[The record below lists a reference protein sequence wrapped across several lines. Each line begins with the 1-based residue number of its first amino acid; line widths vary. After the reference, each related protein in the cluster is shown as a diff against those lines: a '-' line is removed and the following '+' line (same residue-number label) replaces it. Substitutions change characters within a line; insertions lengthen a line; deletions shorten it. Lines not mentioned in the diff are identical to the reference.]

1 MSKPSLAETLSELL
15 AAIGSTKRQH
25 PKRNAP
31 SVSSVPSKT
40 MQVKASNEIETLP
53 DLLAFI
59 KSSSNPKV
67 LRDVVARFLQN
78 PLLSE
83 NYRDLV
89 KKKVQEKVDEEKR
102 KKAELK
108 KATVEASSIPS
119 TSSSKQT
126 NLEKSSTPT
135 SSTPVNIGN
144 QGRLVSP
151 EKVPENLQNSS
162 SGAYQGSFLAKLKR
176 LNSLDSS
183 DRSKG
188 EESRIE
194 DRTTEHQSADQS
206 SERLSSMGSAP
217 QVEIVPSQEQ
227 RIAPI
232 NVPSQELSASTMQP
246 VSTDFNCYGLPP
258 PMFQNPPPSGPPG
271 YQFPPSRNP
280 SAGIPSAPVLGNHMF
295 AGYVS
300 QEAPV
305 SLAPASFVLTERDRI
320 PRTPTPSPPPTA
332 DPRKQPGVIV
342 AVISDSGRLIMPG
355 AQICRGL
362 RPQFQPVT
370 NLTEPPPPPVRPQLQ
385 PVTNLT
391 VPPQPPSSQAYSNT
405 DLAMEASVENA
416 EVVDMSMSS
425 ESESDSESDDIRDDA
440 HQNMVSSNVNSMST
454 SKASPKPAGREEKK
468 ISKSKARRERRS
480 RKRSKLFAMEKRRK
494 AIDKAID
501 NEKKRQDIAMEK
513 KRKAIEK
520 EKRRQDKKQKKFE
533 KYAQKYTK
541 GFEPLPKQKYARNV
555 DDTEDYYNSCE
566 PVLPEWVEP
575 WRRNYPSERSLE
587 EGEILDSS
595 FDYGDAP
602 TPRYPAFG
610 PRGRWSPE
618 PYVPPPK
625 LPSLLDLTP
634 LKPKR
639 RRRRLQ
645 GSAATKCM
653 CSSWIEFHSDTGA
666 CFVTDLA
673 GDRSGFITRCHSFPP
688 GTLLVSPTLTRC
700 RAMSRLIHLHFN
712 KFLLLL
718 VIWSSSVAAD
728 DCPILPSTCVCNKEA
743 TGRISI
749 TCDGAHLPSLFKDIG
764 GASIDRLRISKCAQP
779 VVDVLP
785 TGPIRSLALTNCQ
798 ITTINPEIFR
808 SVESTLEELNLSN
821 NSLKNVPL
829 LGNMSQLRSLNLF
842 GNKVKEVPEGVFSGL
857 SQLRMLRLEN
867 NEICSLS
874 PTSLSEVKQKIELL
888 DLSGNCF
895 ASVPAQ
901 ALRNSI
907 KLMYL
912 DLSDNKISEINN
924 FELMNLPQLKELRLQ
939 NNQLHEIH
947 PMAFMNVPQLQYLY
961 LKDNLI
967 GSLDGNRLQAFHR
980 LEILDVTNNLLLK
993 LPELKDLTSLKQV
1006 RLDGNLIEKIDTL
1019 AFSNNP
1025 NLQLISIQ
1033 DNNIAQIAKNSFDSL
1048 DQLMVLLLS
1057 NNSIQKL
1064 ERGMLDGMRNL
1075 QQLNLRNNSLTAV
1088 DEYSFASLRFL
1099 TTLDLA
1105 HNELVKIGKR
1115 TFSHQSKLFW
1125 LDLSNNKLTGFEE
1138 GTFDTKI
1145 ANLLLDGNHL
1155 ICDDDFDWFVRY
1167 LVTNRVRT
1175 FLPFQTEI
1183 TCAGPEKYAGVRL
1196 KDLMIKKANDTLTE
1210 GMRSLGFNSD
1220 QSQNSL
1226 LSALLPGFRP
1236 PPAASAN
1243 GGGALG
1249 QAAAGLPIL
1258 STLSQAIPSMRNMPG
1273 LDMTAAA
1280 AAAGGAQPANPNL
1293 NTAIEQFTAPLV
1305 RFATGGQ
1312 PVQSDIEQLIQ
1323 SIPNFV
1329 VNVPGMGNVD
1339 ISKLDPNLIAHVLRG
1354 GQIPGIP
1361 KETLDGI
1368 VQQYMLKMHEAAAAA
1383 QNGAPLKNGSKDYYT
1398 ARLPVPPAA
1407 VPERIPAMANT
1418 PPVQYTTRNTTA
1430 PPFVFSKELLDMLKI
1445 LPVGYNLSKIPAEI
1459 ITAFSRGE
1467 VPDLR
1472 KLPTD
1477 LIEHFKSNSEK
1488 LGLIFNRVAKAN
1500 ASLEEMLAKM
1510 PKFEKPVLSTFSPYD
1525 INHLSNDMI
1534 HEEEE
1539 AARAARMRVYTAI
1552 ALGLVGAATVVILGF
1567 FAVYI
1572 KKQRE
1577 AKERR
1582 GPMTTP
1588 RCAFPGAPLAN
1599 STMRNQPRSHSS
1611 SHLHLRTNT

>member
-1 MSKPSLAETLSELL
+1 M
-15 AAIGSTKRQH
+15 
-25 PKRNAP
+25 
-31 SVSSVPSKT
+31 
-40 MQVKASNEIETLP
+40 
-53 DLLAFI
+53 
-59 KSSSNPKV
+59 
-67 LRDVVARFLQN
+67 
-78 PLLSE
+78 
-83 NYRDLV
+83 
-89 KKKVQEKVDEEKR
+89 
-102 KKAELK
+102 
-108 KATVEASSIPS
+108 TVTSIS
-119 TSSSKQT
+119 
-126 NLEKSSTPT
+126 
-135 SSTPVNIGN
+135 
-144 QGRLVSP
+144 
-151 EKVPENLQNSS
+151 
-162 SGAYQGSFLAKLKR
+162 
-176 LNSLDSS
+176 
-183 DRSKG
+183 
-188 EESRIE
+188 
-194 DRTTEHQSADQS
+194 
-206 SERLSSMGSAP
+206 
-217 QVEIVPSQEQ
+217 
-227 RIAPI
+227 
-232 NVPSQELSASTMQP
+232 
-246 VSTDFNCYGLPP
+246 
-258 PMFQNPPPSGPPG
+258 
-271 YQFPPSRNP
+271 
-280 SAGIPSAPVLGNHMF
+280 
-295 AGYVS
+295 
-300 QEAPV
+300 
-305 SLAPASFVLTERDRI
+305 
-320 PRTPTPSPPPTA
+320 
-332 DPRKQPGVIV
+332 
-342 AVISDSGRLIMPG
+342 
-355 AQICRGL
+355 
-362 RPQFQPVT
+362 
-370 NLTEPPPPPVRPQLQ
+370 
-385 PVTNLT
+385 
-391 VPPQPPSSQAYSNT
+391 
-405 DLAMEASVENA
+405 
-416 EVVDMSMSS
+416 
-425 ESESDSESDDIRDDA
+425 
-440 HQNMVSSNVNSMST
+440 
-454 SKASPKPAGREEKK
+454 REE
-468 ISKSKARRERRS
+468 AN
-480 RKRSKLFAMEKRRK
+480 FAIT
-494 AIDKAID
+494 A
-501 NEKKRQDIAMEK
+501 
-513 KRKAIEK
+513 
-520 EKRRQDKKQKKFE
+520 KQLEFE
-533 KYAQKYTK
+533 
-541 GFEPLPKQKYARNV
+541 
-555 DDTEDYYNSCE
+555 
-566 PVLPEWVEP
+566 
-575 WRRNYPSERSLE
+575 
-587 EGEILDSS
+587 
-595 FDYGDAP
+595 
-602 TPRYPAFG
+602 
-610 PRGRWSPE
+610 
-618 PYVPPPK
+618 
-625 LPSLLDLTP
+625 
-634 LKPKR
+634 
-639 RRRRLQ
+639 
-645 GSAATKCM
+645 
-653 CSSWIEFHSDTGA
+653 
-666 CFVTDLA
+666 
-673 GDRSGFITRCHSFPP
+673 
-688 GTLLVSPTLTRC
+688 
-700 RAMSRLIHLHFN
+700 
-712 KFLLLL
+712 
-718 VIWSSSVAAD
+718 
-728 DCPILPSTCVCNKEA
+728 
-743 TGRISI
+743 
-749 TCDGAHLPSLFKDIG
+749 
-764 GASIDRLRISKCAQP
+764 
-779 VVDVLP
+779 
-785 TGPIRSLALTNCQ
+785 
-798 ITTINPEIFR
+798 EIFR

-907 KLMYL
+907 KLITSLSEVKQKIELLDLSGNCFASVPAQALRNSIKLMYL

-961 LKDNLI
+961 LKDNLIGSLDGNRLQAFHRLEILDVTNNLLLKAFHRLEILDVTNNLLLKDNLI

-1105 HNELVKIGKR
+1105 HNELVKIGKNAGP
-1115 TFSHQSKLFW
+1115 
-1125 LDLSNNKLTGFEE
+1125 DLVE
-1138 GTFDTKI
+1138 
-1145 ANLLLDGNHL
+1145 
-1155 ICDDDFDWFVRY
+1155 RY
-1167 LVTNRVRT
+1167 CL
-1175 FLPFQTEI
+1175 EWS
-1183 TCAGPEKYAGVRL
+1183 PEKYAGVRL

-1383 QNGAPLKNGSKDYYT
+1383 QNGAPLKNGSKLDPNLIAHVLRGGQIPGIPKETLDGIVQQYMLKMHEAAAAAQNGAPLKNGSKFLPPIEKFPPDIVASVFQGKNLPGLNEEQTKVIKDYYTARLPVPPAAVPERIPAMANTPPVQYTTRNTTAPPFVFSKELLDMLKILPVGYNLSKIPAEIITAFSRGEVPDLRKLPTDLIEHFKSNSEKLGLIFNRVAKANASLEEMLSKMPKFEKPVLSTFSPYDINHLSNDMIHEEEEAARAARMRVYTAIALGLVGAATVFLPPIEKFPPDIVASVFQGKNLPGLNEEQTKVIKDYYT

>member
-1 MSKPSLAETLSELL
+1 
-15 AAIGSTKRQH
+15 
-25 PKRNAP
+25 
-31 SVSSVPSKT
+31 
-40 MQVKASNEIETLP
+40 
-53 DLLAFI
+53 
-59 KSSSNPKV
+59 
-67 LRDVVARFLQN
+67 
-78 PLLSE
+78 
-83 NYRDLV
+83 
-89 KKKVQEKVDEEKR
+89 
-102 KKAELK
+102 
-108 KATVEASSIPS
+108 
-119 TSSSKQT
+119 
-126 NLEKSSTPT
+126 
-135 SSTPVNIGN
+135 
-144 QGRLVSP
+144 
-151 EKVPENLQNSS
+151 
-162 SGAYQGSFLAKLKR
+162 
-176 LNSLDSS
+176 
-183 DRSKG
+183 
-188 EESRIE
+188 
-194 DRTTEHQSADQS
+194 
-206 SERLSSMGSAP
+206 
-217 QVEIVPSQEQ
+217 
-227 RIAPI
+227 
-232 NVPSQELSASTMQP
+232 
-246 VSTDFNCYGLPP
+246 
-258 PMFQNPPPSGPPG
+258 
-271 YQFPPSRNP
+271 
-280 SAGIPSAPVLGNHMF
+280 
-295 AGYVS
+295 
-300 QEAPV
+300 
-305 SLAPASFVLTERDRI
+305 
-320 PRTPTPSPPPTA
+320 
-332 DPRKQPGVIV
+332 
-342 AVISDSGRLIMPG
+342 
-355 AQICRGL
+355 
-362 RPQFQPVT
+362 
-370 NLTEPPPPPVRPQLQ
+370 
-385 PVTNLT
+385 
-391 VPPQPPSSQAYSNT
+391 
-405 DLAMEASVENA
+405 
-416 EVVDMSMSS
+416 
-425 ESESDSESDDIRDDA
+425 
-440 HQNMVSSNVNSMST
+440 
-454 SKASPKPAGREEKK
+454 
-468 ISKSKARRERRS
+468 
-480 RKRSKLFAMEKRRK
+480 
-494 AIDKAID
+494 
-501 NEKKRQDIAMEK
+501 
-513 KRKAIEK
+513 
-520 EKRRQDKKQKKFE
+520 
-533 KYAQKYTK
+533 
-541 GFEPLPKQKYARNV
+541 
-555 DDTEDYYNSCE
+555 
-566 PVLPEWVEP
+566 
-575 WRRNYPSERSLE
+575 
-587 EGEILDSS
+587 
-595 FDYGDAP
+595 
-602 TPRYPAFG
+602 
-610 PRGRWSPE
+610 
-618 PYVPPPK
+618 
-625 LPSLLDLTP
+625 
-634 LKPKR
+634 
-639 RRRRLQ
+639 
-645 GSAATKCM
+645 
-653 CSSWIEFHSDTGA
+653 
-666 CFVTDLA
+666 
-673 GDRSGFITRCHSFPP
+673 
-688 GTLLVSPTLTRC
+688 
-700 RAMSRLIHLHFN
+700 
-712 KFLLLL
+712 
-718 VIWSSSVAAD
+718 
-728 DCPILPSTCVCNKEA
+728 
-743 TGRISI
+743 
-749 TCDGAHLPSLFKDIG
+749 
-764 GASIDRLRISKCAQP
+764 
-779 VVDVLP
+779 
-785 TGPIRSLALTNCQ
+785 
-798 ITTINPEIFR
+798 
-808 SVESTLEELNLSN
+808 
-821 NSLKNVPL
+821 
-829 LGNMSQLRSLNLF
+829 
-842 GNKVKEVPEGVFSGL
+842 
-857 SQLRMLRLEN
+857 MLRLEN

-1075 QQLNLRNNSLTAV
+1075 QQLNLRNNSLTVV

-1105 HNELVKIGKR
+1105 HNELR

-1210 GMRSLGFNSD
+1210 GMRSLGVHGLSSGPAFCFFSYEPLL
-1220 QSQNSL
+1220 QSSF
-1226 LSALLPGFRP
+1226 SK
-1236 PPAASAN
+1236 
-1243 GGGALG
+1243 
-1249 QAAAGLPIL
+1249 
-1258 STLSQAIPSMRNMPG
+1258 
-1273 LDMTAAA
+1273 
-1280 AAAGGAQPANPNL
+1280 
-1293 NTAIEQFTAPLV
+1293 FTAPLV

-1383 QNGAPLKNGSKDYYT
+1383 QNGAPLKNGSKFLPPIEKFPPDIVASVFQGRNLPGLNEEQTKVIKDYYT
-1398 ARLPVPPAA
+1398 
-1407 VPERIPAMANT
+1407 RIPAMANT
-1418 PPVQYTTRNTTA
+1418 PPVSYSTRNTTTA

-1577 AKERR
+1577 AKESFRYIQSLDLSRR

>member
-1 MSKPSLAETLSELL
+1 
-15 AAIGSTKRQH
+15 
-25 PKRNAP
+25 
-31 SVSSVPSKT
+31 
-40 MQVKASNEIETLP
+40 
-53 DLLAFI
+53 
-59 KSSSNPKV
+59 
-67 LRDVVARFLQN
+67 
-78 PLLSE
+78 
-83 NYRDLV
+83 
-89 KKKVQEKVDEEKR
+89 
-102 KKAELK
+102 
-108 KATVEASSIPS
+108 
-119 TSSSKQT
+119 
-126 NLEKSSTPT
+126 
-135 SSTPVNIGN
+135 
-144 QGRLVSP
+144 
-151 EKVPENLQNSS
+151 
-162 SGAYQGSFLAKLKR
+162 
-176 LNSLDSS
+176 
-183 DRSKG
+183 
-188 EESRIE
+188 
-194 DRTTEHQSADQS
+194 
-206 SERLSSMGSAP
+206 
-217 QVEIVPSQEQ
+217 
-227 RIAPI
+227 
-232 NVPSQELSASTMQP
+232 
-246 VSTDFNCYGLPP
+246 
-258 PMFQNPPPSGPPG
+258 
-271 YQFPPSRNP
+271 
-280 SAGIPSAPVLGNHMF
+280 
-295 AGYVS
+295 
-300 QEAPV
+300 
-305 SLAPASFVLTERDRI
+305 
-320 PRTPTPSPPPTA
+320 
-332 DPRKQPGVIV
+332 
-342 AVISDSGRLIMPG
+342 
-355 AQICRGL
+355 
-362 RPQFQPVT
+362 
-370 NLTEPPPPPVRPQLQ
+370 
-385 PVTNLT
+385 
-391 VPPQPPSSQAYSNT
+391 
-405 DLAMEASVENA
+405 
-416 EVVDMSMSS
+416 
-425 ESESDSESDDIRDDA
+425 
-440 HQNMVSSNVNSMST
+440 
-454 SKASPKPAGREEKK
+454 
-468 ISKSKARRERRS
+468 
-480 RKRSKLFAMEKRRK
+480 
-494 AIDKAID
+494 
-501 NEKKRQDIAMEK
+501 
-513 KRKAIEK
+513 
-520 EKRRQDKKQKKFE
+520 
-533 KYAQKYTK
+533 
-541 GFEPLPKQKYARNV
+541 
-555 DDTEDYYNSCE
+555 
-566 PVLPEWVEP
+566 
-575 WRRNYPSERSLE
+575 
-587 EGEILDSS
+587 
-595 FDYGDAP
+595 
-602 TPRYPAFG
+602 
-610 PRGRWSPE
+610 
-618 PYVPPPK
+618 
-625 LPSLLDLTP
+625 
-634 LKPKR
+634 
-639 RRRRLQ
+639 
-645 GSAATKCM
+645 
-653 CSSWIEFHSDTGA
+653 
-666 CFVTDLA
+666 
-673 GDRSGFITRCHSFPP
+673 
-688 GTLLVSPTLTRC
+688 
-700 RAMSRLIHLHFN
+700 MSRLIHLHFN

-1383 QNGAPLKNGSKDYYT
+1383 QNGAPLKNGSKFLPPIEKFPPDIVASVFQGNNLPGLNEEQTKVIKDYYT

-1407 VPERIPAMANT
+1407 VPERISAMANT
-1418 PPVQYTTRNTTA
+1418 SPVPYSTRNTTTA

-1572 KKQRE
+1572 KRQRE